1 MFAFYDT
8 APAKRDEIIQHSGA
22 SEVAPDLFHDQKN
35 IISKLNNSDKRFKWA
50 SHLIKIAYQHR
61 ERGSEML
68 VDAALKEGKLSGKW
82 KLHFGMKLERD
93 EGRGPRTK
101 RGSLFSPA
109 SINAIRRGIQRAP
122 LFDKLVGSEYRQH
135 RQVPGQVSFGLL
147 PMYRVNGR
155 GSLANERVHSVW
167 KNVVTLNMGTMMGTL
182 ILLNATCSHNATI
195 RETLQLGNGAPNDDW
210 WNAAL
215 CNELATELQGETRYE
230 LRLPPADNGE
240 SFFVPGLVSF
250 TRPALHSANAKLKER
265 AMKCIATHA
274 ARLTHNKRKELA
286 AKRRREN
293 RRKTLQLSDSSG
305 MQLDDTAPE
314 GKGKGILYGP
324 APPPDVGTGSM
335 PLLTATP
342 QADMASASSAGTGSM
357 PLLTATPQAD
367 MANASSADARKYV
380 FD

>member
-1 MFAFYDT
+1 
-8 APAKRDEIIQHSGA
+8 
-22 SEVAPDLFHDQKN
+22 
-35 IISKLNNSDKRFKWA
+35 
-50 SHLIKIAYQHR
+50 
-61 ERGSEML
+61 
-68 VDAALKEGKLSGKW
+68 
-82 KLHFGMKLERD
+82 
-93 EGRGPRTK
+93 
-101 RGSLFSPA
+101 
-109 SINAIRRGIQRAP
+109 
-122 LFDKLVGSEYRQH
+122 
-135 RQVPGQVSFGLL
+135 
-147 PMYRVNGR
+147 
-155 GSLANERVHSVW
+155 
-167 KNVVTLNMGTMMGTL
+167 MGTMMGTL

-335 PLLTATP
+335 PLLTAAP

-367 MANASSADARKYV
+367 MANASSAVTGSMPLLTATPQADMANASSAGTGSMPLLTATPQADMANASSAACRCSQPHHKQIWPAHHLQAQSALYQCLSNIIKHSRSLQSH
-380 FD
+380 